1 MKPAQLILPL
11 KAHTETVRPVNTK
24 MNILELFHF
33 LSFLTDFVTNLA
45 PLCLRGK
52 LWLSYL
58 NSLIPDT

>member
-11 KAHTETVRPVNTK
+11 KAHTEIVRPVNTK

-45 PLCLRGK
+45 PLCLQGK
-52 LWLSYL
+52 LGLSYL